1 MLSIRIKKQFLRFF
15 NSLILSTFCFTFMNA
30 APFVKSSLPEST
42 LVHAL
47 SSPDSIKL
55 LKIKLAIANTIIE
68 AKANLGIWGVL
79 VGLNPDSTPP
89 ENIFQRKYFTR
100 NLQFFNLKGIVNFNE
115 SLIITLIEFKQ
126 KSMPQN
132 SKPSEYNLKD
142 NVLKPVGSFL
152 GRLLSKKHS
161 DNSEQKTDDPSADNI
176 QTKLHIYVQAVDNQN
191 ERQFGNF
198 SIHIVHTGG
207 NKFVSFERALEKLAD
222 KATIELKILFLLSSE
237 VTFKSKNLGE
247 ISVPGK
253 YVWRGMLFE
262 LFEPDRMQQVGDE
275 TLVIPGKRAG
285 IAFAMAVDTLAEHS
299 LIKIARKW
307 RPGSPGFWAVEYPNP
322 VFALQVNYHPPS
334 SYAYQRLDFQ
344 FNLTPFKRFDS
355 GGGFHLFKIKDDQ
368 DDDVGGFGFF
378 GFLLWRMYYSDRFTF
393 GTRFGFDIDIP
404 IRKDDDGN
412 DVSLILPSIST
423 GLNTEFLI
431 SEKVDLVLE
440 IGYRLSSSA
449 SGWRYTTEEEESVSA
464 YWADSSCP
472 RVKNTGILISLGFRY
487 LIF

>member
-15 NSLILSTFCFTFMNA
+15 NSLILSTFCFTFINA
-30 APFVKSSLPEST
+30 APLVKSSIPEST

-55 LKIKLAIANTIIE
+55 LKVKSAIANTIIE

-89 ENIFQRKYFTR
+89 ENIFQRKYFTS
-100 NLQFFNLKGIVNFNE
+100 NLQPFNLKGLVNFNE

-132 SKPSEYNLKD
+132 TKPSEYNLKD
-142 NVLKPVGSFL
+142 NVLKPVGSFF

-161 DNSEQKTDDPSADNI
+161 DDSELKTDDPSADNI

-198 SIHIVHTGG
+198 SINIVHTGG
-207 NKFVSFERALEKLAD
+207 DKFISFESALEKLAD

-237 VTFKSKNLGE
+237 VTFESKNSGK
-247 ISVPGK
+247 ISLTGK
-253 YVWRGMLFE
+253 YIEPGMLFE
-262 LFEPDRMQQVGDE
+262 LIEPDRIQQVGDE
-275 TLVIPGKRAG
+275 TLVTPGKRAG
-285 IAFAMAVDTLAEHS
+285 IATVVDTLTTNS
-299 LIKIARKW
+299 LIKLVRTW

-322 VFALQVNYHPPS
+322 IFALQVNYHPPS
-334 SYAYQRLDFQ
+334 NYAYQRLDFQ
-344 FNLTPFKRFDS
+344 FNFTPLKRFDS
-355 GGGFHLFKIKDDQ
+355 GGGFHLFKIRDNQ

-393 GTRFGFDIDIP
+393 GTKFSFDMDIP
-404 IRKDDDGN
+404 IRNDDDGN
-412 DVSLILPSIST
+412 SVSLILPSIST

-464 YWADSSCP
+464 YWADYSYP
-472 RVKNTGILISLGFRY
+472 RVKNTGMLISLGFRY